1 MAELVKLITFIVIVV
16 VVILPTIMMMVIVIV
31 VIMTEFV
38 KLEARWR
45 RSVPT
50 CRQQP
55 LGLSPTD
62 RGLQFVF
69 EKHATS
75 NIPSTSVG
83 QSA

>member
-16 VVILPTIMMMVIVIV
+16 VVIVPIIMVVIV

-62 RGLQFVF
+62 RGLQIVF

-75 NIPSTSVG
+75 NVPSTSVG
-83 QSA
+83 QSV

>member
-16 VVILPTIMMMVIVIV
+16 VVIVPTIMIVIV

-75 NIPSTSVG
+75 NVPSTSVG
-83 QSA
+83 QSV

>member
-1 MAELVKLITFIVIVV
+1 MAELVKLITIIVIVV
-16 VVILPTIMMMVIVIV
+16 VVIVPIIMVVIV

-75 NIPSTSVG
+75 NVPSTSVG

>member
-16 VVILPTIMMMVIVIV
+16 VVIVPTIMIVIV

-62 RGLQFVF
+62 RGLQFVL
-69 EKHATS
+69 EKHETS
-75 NIPSTSVG
+75 NVPSTSVG
-83 QSA
+83 

>member
-1 MAELVKLITFIVIVV
+1 MAEIVKLITIKVIVV
-16 VVILPTIMMMVIVIV
+16 VVIVPTIMIVIV

-75 NIPSTSVG
+75 NVPSTSVG
-83 QSA
+83 QSV

>member
-1 MAELVKLITFIVIVV
+1 MAEIVKLITIKVIVV
-16 VVILPTIMMMVIVIV
+16 VVIIPTIMIVIV

-45 RSVPT
+45 RGVPT

-69 EKHATS
+69 EKHAT
-75 NIPSTSVG
+75 NNVPSTSVG
-83 QSA
+83 QSV

>member
-1 MAELVKLITFIVIVV
+1 MAEIVKLITIKVIVV
-16 VVILPTIMMMVIVIV
+16 VVIVPTIMMVIVIV

-75 NIPSTSVG
+75 NVPSTSVG

>member
-1 MAELVKLITFIVIVV
+1 MAELMKLITFIVIVV
-16 VVILPTIMMMVIVIV
+16 VVIVPTIMIVIV

-75 NIPSTSVG
+75 NVPSTSVG
-83 QSA
+83 

>member
-1 MAELVKLITFIVIVV
+1 MAELVKLITFIVIVP
-16 VVILPTIMMMVIVIV
+16 IIMIVIV

-75 NIPSTSVG
+75 NVPSTSVG
-83 QSA
+83 QSV

>member
-1 MAELVKLITFIVIVV
+1 MAELVKLITIKVIVV
-16 VVILPTIMMMVIVIV
+16 VVIVPTIMIVIV

-75 NIPSTSVG
+75 NVPSTSVG
-83 QSA
+83 QSV

>member
-1 MAELVKLITFIVIVV
+1 MAKIVKLITFIVIVV
-16 VVILPTIMMMVIVIV
+16 VVIVPIIMIVIV

-55 LGLSPTD
+55 LGISPTD

-75 NIPSTSVG
+75 NVPSTSVG
-83 QSA
+83 QSV

>member
-16 VVILPTIMMMVIVIV
+16 VVIVPIIMVVIV

-75 NIPSTSVG
+75 NVPSTSVG

>member
-16 VVILPTIMMMVIVIV
+16 VVIVPIIMIVIV

-55 LGLSPTD
+55 LGISPND

-75 NIPSTSVG
+75 NVPSTLVG
-83 QSA
+83 QSV

>member
-1 MAELVKLITFIVIVV
+1 MAEIVKLITIKVIVV
-16 VVILPTIMMMVIVIV
+16 VVIVPIIMIVIV

-75 NIPSTSVG
+75 NVPSTWVG
-83 QSA
+83 QSV

>member
-16 VVILPTIMMMVIVIV
+16 VVIVPTIMIVIV

-75 NIPSTSVG
+75 NVPSTSVG

>member
-16 VVILPTIMMMVIVIV
+16 VVIVPIIMIVIV

-75 NIPSTSVG
+75 NVPSTSVG
-83 QSA
+83 QSV

>member
-1 MAELVKLITFIVIVV
+1 MAEIVKLITIKVIVV
-16 VVILPTIMMMVIVIV
+16 VVIVPTIMIVIV

-55 LGLSPTD
+55 LGISPTD

-75 NIPSTSVG
+75 NVPSTSVG
-83 QSA
+83 QSV

>member
-16 VVILPTIMMMVIVIV
+16 VVIVPTIMIVIV

-55 LGLSPTD
+55 LGLSPSD
-62 RGLQFVF
+62 RGLQIVF

-75 NIPSTSVG
+75 NVPSTSVG
-83 QSA
+83 QSV